1 MIDPREEGA
10 VRVSLDRPSTCTHQH
25 RLSPSHSRRP
35 TSIFFSTS
43 TLFLS
48 LLSFQGFRSR
58 HERSREQ
65 TEKPTPNLLT
75 EQGWEKDLRQFL
87 SLLNRP
93 RRQQQQFSSGAVLLT
108 HTHNVTPQS
117 VPVQSTSSC
126 DSPVDVMDNLSAAPL
141 WDLSLPPSLPALA
154 DEEFIALLQKQFGV
168 NNGGFPATALDD
180 DKEVQPPATNINPQN
195 LTRIPIPRPADSP
208 SSDDSSPSPNEPG
221 TSRSRRQS
229 GVFDMGNETPDDD
242 PTLKRKA
249 DEEDLDNE
257 PSPKTQHTSTHKK
270 SSSTSRRKSTGNPSA
285 DESRLLKRKE
295 QNRAAQRAFRERK
308 EKHVKDLEDKVA
320 SLEEKNAT
328 TLQENENLREV
339 VSRLQSENMRL
350 RQSSFTFSVPHST
363 SEASTSQTK
372 EAGPSRVGSS
382 DVQQHDAP
390 MNLFSSTP
398 STTTSSTTSTHDS
411 PESLYANENNDGQL
425 PFLGQ
430 NVFSFNNSG
439 QQQTATS
446 DAMNLDLG
454 FGPVLAQT
462 PYTTIASNPLFMS
475 FREPDMFDAFAP
487 QSQNQNGNHGHNH
500 SGVSQNGQ
508 SFDFSQN
515 LFPGWP
521 DVSMNGVAPNSMQ
534 AFDLT
539 NSLDE
544 LFGAY
549 NNNNGSGAGLDYSIN
564 AAKTSPSDSLSPVS
578 HQKSTAGA
586 SSSGSSSS
594 PSSSDSSPSATGSP
608 DVSCRG
614 TEKKTCSKQD
624 IAQAI
629 AQDAGS
635 VFAPPNN
642 SKSSS
647 TPRSEDSRD
656 GESCDEFPPCKGLQ
670 LPKTQRSDKNVEVM
684 NAWRKIRQDP
694 KFQDAD
700 INQLCSEFASKARCD
715 GCHVVIEPTGMQE
728 ILESVQQQKRAKQQS
743 RLFSASDAFA
753 TGLAGVTAIGSQVN
767 SLTNPLN
774 K

>member
-1 MIDPREEGA
+1 
-10 VRVSLDRPSTCTHQH
+10 
-25 RLSPSHSRRP
+25 
-35 TSIFFSTS
+35 
-43 TLFLS
+43 
-48 LLSFQGFRSR
+48 
-58 HERSREQ
+58 
-65 TEKPTPNLLT
+65 
-75 EQGWEKDLRQFL
+75 
-87 SLLNRP
+87 
-93 RRQQQQFSSGAVLLT
+93 
-108 HTHNVTPQS
+108 
-117 VPVQSTSSC
+117 
-126 DSPVDVMDNLSAAPL
+126 MDNLSAAPL

-180 DKEVQPPATNINPQN
+180 DKETQPPTTNINPQS

-208 SSDDSSPSPNEPG
+208 LSDDSSPSPNEPG

-229 GVFDMGNETPDDD
+229 GAFDMGNETPDDD

-270 SSSTSRRKSTGNPSA
+270 SSSTSRRKSTGNPSV

-308 EKHVKDLEDKVA
+308 EKHVKDLEDKVSA
-320 SLEEKNAT
+320 LEEKNAAA
-328 TLQENENLREV
+328 LQENENLREV

-363 SEASTSQTK
+363 SVASTNQTK
-372 EAGPSRVGSS
+372 EAGPSSVGSS
-382 DVQQHDAP
+382 DVQHHDAP
-390 MNLFSSTP
+390 MNLFSSPP
-398 STTTSSTTSTHDS
+398 STTTSTTASTHDS

-487 QSQNQNGNHGHNH
+487 QTQNQNADHGQNH

-549 NNNNGSGAGLDYSIN
+549 NNNNSSGTGLDYSIN
-564 AAKTSPSDSLSPVS
+564 VAKASPSDSLSPIS
-578 HQKSTAGA
+578 HQKSTSGA

-594 PSSSDSSPSATGSP
+594 SSSSPDSSPPATGGP
-608 DVSCRG
+608 DVSG
-614 TEKKTCSKQD
+614 PGAEKKMCTNKKCTKQD
-624 IAQAI
+624 IAQAV

-642 SKSSS
+642 SKSAS
-647 TPRSEDSRD
+647 TPRSEDSGD
-656 GESCDEFPPCKGLQ
+656 GDSCDEFPPCKGLQ
-670 LPKTQRSDKNVEVM
+670 LPKTQKSDKNVEVM

-715 GCHVVIEPTGMQE
+715 GCHVVIEPTAMQE

-753 TGLAGVTAIGSQVN
+753 TGLAGVKGSGSPMN